1 MKIPLRY
8 KFFLSSALIALL
20 AVVLSYAFGSGYL
33 VRDKEAYA
41 FETAAEAADSHARKL
56 SDYLDARFKVLEV
69 VRGIAASA
77 SLLPEQKKDLV
88 RALLSAS
95 PDMSEL
101 SVWGPAG
108 EILRITAGG
117 GGPARACPA
126 SETPVERRGRT
137 IIGRQADGR
146 GLLVMSAGYEGE
158 VRGAC
163 MAAWS
168 DAALPTRGLFDVWV
182 FRDDGH
188 DLLPSARSD
197 ERARE
202 AVRRRVTQRPPA
214 VRRGTFN
221 LSDEGLGLIGAFS
234 AVPGFGAVAA
244 AAVPQ
249 EEVLGAVRDLER
261 NLAVVAAVAIVVA
274 GLLSTLIAARM
285 TRSIAVLENA
295 AAEISKG
302 NFDQQIALWS
312 RDELEDL
319 AEGLSRMSTELRAR
333 ERALKDANLRLVQA
347 EKLAAFGQL
356 GAGIAHEIKNP
367 LTGMLGYVQLSQRV
381 AGKEGKLGEYLKTVE
396 GEILRCKGIIDDLL
410 KFSRQ
415 DRSAKGP
422 MALGE
427 VLAGAAKLVRHQ
439 LMLLGVEIGES
450 YDPGTPQAWGNA
462 NQIQQVALNLILNAG
477 QACAESR
484 SKGAAQRK
492 FRVDVSCRAD
502 GGAAVFEIADN
513 GTGIPPAA
521 AARAFEPFF
530 TTKPEGQGTGLGLS
544 VSYGIIKE
552 HQGEITFETREDE
565 GTTFRVRLP
574 AVAPASAAGSA

>member
-33 VRDKEAYA
+33 IRDKEAYA
-41 FETAAEAADSHARKL
+41 FETAAEAAESHARKIA
-56 SDYLDARFKVLEV
+56 DYLDARFKVLDV
-69 VRGIAASA
+69 ARGIAGSA
-77 SLLPEQKKDLV
+77 SLGPEQKKDLV
-88 RALLSAS
+88 RALVSAS

-101 SVWGPAG
+101 SVTGPTG
-108 EILRITAGG
+108 EIMRITAGG
-117 GGPARACPA
+117 AAAARVCAAPGA
-126 SETPVERRGRT
+126 PGERRGRS
-137 IIGRQADGR
+137 IVGRPADGR
-146 GLLVMSAGYEGE
+146 DLLVMSAAYEGE

-163 MAAWS
+163 MAAWA
-168 DAALPTRGLFDVWV
+168 DAALPPAGLFDVWV

-188 DLLPSARSD
+188 DLMPSVRSD

-202 AVRRRVTQRPPA
+202 AVRRRVTQRPAA

-221 LSDEGLGLIGAFS
+221 LGGEGPRLIGAFS
-234 AVPGFGAVAA
+234 AVPGFGAVVA
-244 AAVPQ
+244 AAVP
-249 EEVLGAVRDLER
+249 EEKVLGAVRDLER
-261 NLAVVAAVAIVVA
+261 NLAIVAAIAIAIA
-274 GLLSTLIAARM
+274 GLLSTVIAARM

-295 AAEISKG
+295 AAEISRG

-319 AEGLSRMSTELRAR
+319 AEALSRMSTELRAR
-333 ERALKDANLRLVQA
+333 EHALKDANVRLVQA

-381 AGKEGKLGEYLKTVE
+381 AGREGKVGEYLKTVE

-422 MALGE
+422 IVLGE

-439 LMLLGVEIGES
+439 LMLMGVEIGES
-450 YDPGTPQAWGNA
+450 YDTGTLQAWGNA

-477 QACAESR
+477 QACAALKSG
-484 SKGAAQRK
+484 GAAQRK
-492 FRVDVSCRAD
+492 FRVDVSCRAE

-521 AARAFEPFF
+521 AARVFEPFF

-552 HQGEITFETREDE
+552 HQGEITFETRVGE

-574 AVAPASAAGSA
+574 AVVPASTAANA